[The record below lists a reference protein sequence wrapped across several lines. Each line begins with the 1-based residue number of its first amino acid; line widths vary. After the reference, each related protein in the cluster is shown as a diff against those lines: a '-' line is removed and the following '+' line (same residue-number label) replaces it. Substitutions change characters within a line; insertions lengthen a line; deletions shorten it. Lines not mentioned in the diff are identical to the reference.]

1 MATDRIR
8 LVASDMDATL
18 LDEHSCLPQ
27 GFAGMVHALAQKD
40 IRFAAASGR
49 PLYTLE
55 EMFAGLLDTVILIGD
70 NGGAIR
76 WQGKDLFV
84 SEMPAAGWRQL
95 AKLARENRD
104 IGMLCGLDCVYVEKP
119 WQCYDAVFR
128 NFYTRVTYVDDLLA
142 VEAPADKF
150 TIYLPAG
157 NAQQAFDAV
166 YSTAC
171 GGAFSVA
178 VAGKNWVDVMN
189 PGVHKGAALEQLGR
203 QFSIPSTGMMAF
215 GDTYNDAEMLTA
227 AKYGFL
233 MENGSAPLRAK
244 VPFLAPPHT
253 QAGVMQILHRVL
265 AQDGWVCPADF
276 IRT

>member
-1 MATDRIR
+1 MDHIR
-8 LVASDMDATL
+8 LIASDMDATL
-18 LDEHSCLPQ
+18 LDGHSQLPPDFLHTVQ
-27 GFAGMVHALAQKD
+27 ALAEEG
-40 IRFAAASGR
+40 ILFAAASGR

-84 SEMPAAGWRQL
+84 SEMPTAGWRQL
-95 AKLARENRD
+95 AKLTRENRD

-203 QFSIPSTGMMAF
+203 QFNIPSTGMMAF
-215 GDTYNDAEMLTA
+215 GDTYNDIEMLEA
-227 AKYGFL
+227 VGYGFL
-233 MENGSAPLRAK
+233 MENGSPELRSR
-244 VPFLAPPHT
+244 VPYLAPPNT
-253 QAGVMQILHRVL
+253 EYGVVQVL
-265 AQDGWVCPADF
+265 QQVLRQKGCVDPADF
-276 IRT
+276 TKAH

>member
-1 MATDRIR
+1 MATDCIR

-27 GFAGMVHALAQKD
+27 GFAGMVNALAQKD

-157 NAQQAFDAV
+157 NAQQAFDSV
-166 YSTAC
+166 YGTAC

-203 QFSIPSTGMMAF
+203 QFNIPSTGMMAF

-253 QAGVMQILHRVL
+253 QAGVMQVLHRVL